1 MGLND
6 FEVTLIQNVK
16 IFLFAQA
23 SLGSFSAAGTY
34 LLCQCSTLL
43 SQVEDTVRVIQPHIF
58 ESVKDVKD
66 KDVKELEEELN
77 VQDSRQVTASEWK
90 VSLLRPFLTIIN
102 FVSCW
107 ADMGCYASGGRV
119 IAPMMSGSHPDIIT
133 QRTLG

>member
-1 MGLND
+1 M
-6 FEVTLIQNVK
+6 K
-16 IFLFAQA
+16 IFLFVQA

-43 SQVEDTVRVIQPHIF
+43 LLKVEVTVRVIQPHIF
-58 ESVKDVKD
+58 ESVKD
-66 KDVKELEEELN
+66 KDVKGLEEELS

-90 VSLLRPFLTIIN
+90 VSLLRLFLTIIN

-119 IAPMMSGSHPDIIT
+119 IAPMMSASHPDSHAEV
-133 QRTLG
+133 TLSKILNLHLIYLM